1 MQRVSVD
8 GHEPKP
14 RMLAGSFDATQPFR
28 LSFSQAPLESDTS
41 GVTGAFL
48 GLVKGTFH
56 NQPRPRLEPQGH
68 QVPCFSVQAWQ
79 ATPEPGPV
87 PENAGNTQTQSD
99 SPQTETAQVHA
110 VHTSVWEPCCM
121 SASSAYQFARQFLD
135 LVPSCP

>member
-1 MQRVSVD
+1 MQRVSVA

-79 ATPEPGPV
+79 TTPEPGPV
-87 PENAGNTQTQSD
+87 LRMRGIHRHKAIVPKPRPHMSMQFILQFG
-99 SPQTETAQVHA
+99 SPA
-110 VHTSVWEPCCM
+110 VCQLVRPISLRG
-121 SASSAYQFARQFLD
+121 SSLI
-135 LVPSCP
+135 